1 MREVTGVDGGTDL
14 ETGIRVELV
23 DLVEDLV
30 QGAHNAGLGS
40 GEALAGVLQ
49 SGGEGEEKEERKDEE
64 NEEWGNEGEWQGEE
78 GRRCRDKSEGGEEGV
93 RMYGNKY
100 VVQTFLAWF

>member
-14 ETGIRVELV
+14 ETGVRVELV

-30 QGAHNAGLGS
+30 QGAHDTRLGS

-49 SGGEGEEKEERKDEE
+49 SGGERRRRRGGRRGMRIGGMKGEWREKKGGGYVGKRVREERRE
-64 NEEWGNEGEWQGEE
+64 
-78 GRRCRDKSEGGEEGV
+78 
-93 RMYGNKY
+93 
-100 VVQTFLAWF
+100 